1 MKIGYIYLYGE
12 EWEDWKK
19 HNRPLLEIVE
29 ELKELGCEKIYM
41 DSFIEDY
48 TLKEIERIDMKQLL
62 ERIGNASE
70 DEFELYLR
78 GRVDNKMD
86 DRSFQTRIKNE
97 LKRINNR
104 HARQI

>member
-19 HNRPLLEIVE
+19 HNIPLLEIVE

-41 DSFIEDY
+41 DVFIEDY
-48 TLKEIERIDMKQLL
+48 TLKEIERIDMKELL
-62 ERIGNASE
+62 ERIGSATE

-86 DRSFQTRIKNE
+86 DRGFQTRIKNE

-104 HARQI
+104 HDRQI